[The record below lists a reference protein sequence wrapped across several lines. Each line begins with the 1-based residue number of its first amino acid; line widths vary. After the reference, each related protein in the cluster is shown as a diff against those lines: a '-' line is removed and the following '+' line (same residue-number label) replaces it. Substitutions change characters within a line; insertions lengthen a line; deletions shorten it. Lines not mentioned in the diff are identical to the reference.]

1 MSYILDALKRA
12 DAERERGQV
21 PGLHAQPMPVTAEQR
36 TGMAAPWRWLIGAA
50 VVVALAGVS
59 WQMSQREAAAPV
71 VTAAAPVP
79 SPSPSPTAQPPVAA
93 ATEAATP
100 AATAAPA
107 APEPAPPARPKPKA
121 KPPQPANLLPR
132 PVVPKPAPR
141 KEDKAP
147 AAPAAPVTAAA
158 PAAGTASSAAAAAPP
173 APEPRV
179 YAITE
184 LPQDVR
190 RDLPKLAVT
199 GSVYSANPAQR
210 MLILNGQVFNEGGHP
225 TPDSV
230 LERIGPSSAV
240 LSFRGMRYTLP
251 Y

>member
-21 PGLHAQPMPVTAEQR
+21 PGLHAQPMPVTPKAP
-36 TGMAAPWRWLIGAA
+36 TGMAAHWRWLIGAA
-50 VVVALAGVS
+50 VVVALALVS
-59 WQMSQREAAAPV
+59 WQMSRREAAAPV

-79 SPSPSPTAQPPVAA
+79 APSPTAPPPVVA

-100 AATAAPA
+100 PATAAPA
-107 APEPAPPARPKPKA
+107 PPEPAPPARPKP

-147 AAPAAPVTAAA
+147 AAPAAPVTAAVT
-158 PAAGTASSAAAAAPP
+158 AAGTASSAAAAAPP

-179 YAITE
+179 YAISE

-230 LERIGPSSAV
+230 LERIGPRSAV

>member
-59 WQMSQREAAAPV
+59 WQVSQRETAAPGV
-71 VTAAAPVP
+71 VAVAPPPPPPATATPAPVP
-79 SPSPSPTAQPPVAA
+79 PTAPAPTPVPP
-93 ATEAATP
+93 P
-100 AATAAPA
+100 APA
-107 APEPAPPARPKPKA
+107 APATADPAPPVTPPAQPRPKPKA
-121 KPPQPANLLPR
+121 QPPQPAKKQPR
-132 PVVPKPAPR
+132 PEVTKPAP
-141 KEDKAP
+141 
-147 AAPAAPVTAAA
+147 PV
-158 PAAGTASSAAAAAPP
+158 
-173 APEPRV
+173 APEPKV
-179 YAITE
+179 YAINE

-190 RDLPKLAVT
+190 RDLPKLNVT

-225 TPDSV
+225 APDSV
-230 LERIGPSSAV
+230 IERIGPHSAV
-240 LSFRGMRYTLP
+240 MSFRGMRYALT